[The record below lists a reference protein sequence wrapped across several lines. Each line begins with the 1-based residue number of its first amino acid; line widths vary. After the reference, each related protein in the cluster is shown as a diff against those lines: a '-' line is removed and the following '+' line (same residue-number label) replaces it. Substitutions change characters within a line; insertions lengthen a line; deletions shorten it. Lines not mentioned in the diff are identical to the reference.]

1 MESLDGLKQPGSDC
15 ARRHRDD
22 SGPERRGS
30 GRVRPT
36 QHFYMHSPRT
46 HAHATQHTHRTHTLH
61 SYHTQHTRTTYIHA
75 HRQRSR
81 HTRTL
86 AWAHAQTRRKHHRAR
101 AVESGVVPAP
111 LPCPSSSGELPWGN
125 TTQPQPVAL
134 RLCGAPQT
142 LALARPPTGVTRGAL
157 RWPGMSPPPASRRT
171 SWMRMTTRGS
181 RRCVSPRD
189 PRSRAARQLSMRGPP
204 TPWTILQQ
212 DGLNHLGLW
221 YGALPEHQMALIT
234 SGCAPR
240 GPRRP
245 PTPRV
250 GTRRAR

>member
-61 SYHTQHTRTTYIHA
+61 SYHIQHTRTTYIHA

-86 AWAHAQTRRKHHRAR
+86 AWAHAQTRRKHHRAARRGVRSR
-101 AVESGVVPAP
+101 AGRTPLPILLGRATSGEYHAAAAGGTAP
-111 LPCPSSSGELPWGN
+111 LRRAANPR
-125 TTQPQPVAL
+125 V
-134 RLCGAPQT
+134 GAPT
-142 LALARPPTGVTRGAL
+142 YGRDTWCPALARYVATTGESTNIVDAYDDPRFSKVCVPARPQIPGCTPAEHAGTPHTVDYPPT
-157 RWPGMSPPPASRRT
+157 RWP
-171 SWMRMTTRGS
+171 
-181 RRCVSPRD
+181 
-189 PRSRAARQLSMRGPP
+189 
-204 TPWTILQQ
+204 
-212 DGLNHLGLW
+212 
-221 YGALPEHQMALIT
+221 
-234 SGCAPR
+234 
-240 GPRRP
+240 
-245 PTPRV
+245 
-250 GTRRAR
+250 

>member
-1 MESLDGLKQPGSDC
+1 MIRVPKGAGVAGCGLRNISTCTAHAHTHMQHNTHTAHTHCTATTHNTHAQPTYT
-15 ARRHRDD
+15 RTD
-22 SGPERRGS
+22 SAHG
-30 GRVRPT
+30 
-36 QHFYMHSPRT
+36 T
-46 HAHATQHTHRTHTLH
+46 HAHWRGRTHKH
-61 SYHTQHTRTTYIHA
+61 DASTT
-75 HRQRSR
+75 
-81 HTRTL
+81 
-86 AWAHAQTRRKHHRAR
+86 AQR
-101 AVESGVVPAP
+101 AVESGVVPAA